1 MSNKITTL
9 GYFVKRLRDS
19 GYVVNKLYTDFS
31 EMDSR
36 RWTVVIDPDNASVFC
51 TCYENDSELGDLFF
65 EMYDGGRFIPSKF
78 RLKTDSIEVIVTY
91 LNKYGIHNKARDYVK
106 PKSETG

>member
-51 TCYENDSELGDLFF
+51 TCYENDSKLL
-65 EMYDGGRFIPSKF
+65 
-78 RLKTDSIEVIVTY
+78 VIMNY
-91 LNKYGIHNKARDYVK
+91 MLNLLHVIKCSHIYYML
-106 PKSETG
+106 